1 MFGGPQIGMRQSKA
15 CCVNGPPLH
24 LVLREVQAVFTS
36 PRTLVAMAAAVLLLG
51 LSGPFGTL
59 ARFDAPTRLVYWL
72 AVVVLSYS
80 LSRVAAVVAMRSLAP
95 RISLVPLRVVLSAAI
110 ASLPATLIVGLISLI
125 AYGPSENPAPLRLW
139 LYCFT
144 VALALVA
151 LIAVGERH
159 APTAVQSA
167 APAPAPVALLQRL
180 PLPAR
185 GQLSHISVQDH
196 YVEVV
201 TDRGK
206 TLLLLRLSDA
216 IRETEGV
223 PGLQIHRSHWVALD
237 AVRKSMRVD
246 GKPLL
251 ELADGTRLPVSR
263 SYLPAARA
271 AGLLG

>member
-15 CCVNGPPLH
+15 CCVNGTPLH
-24 LVLREVQAVFTS
+24 LALREVQAVFTS

-59 ARFDAPTRLVYWL
+59 ASFDAPTRLVYWL

-95 RISLVPLRVVLSAAI
+95 RVSLVPLRVVLSAAI

-139 LYCFT
+139 LYCFA
-144 VALALVA
+144 VALALVT

-167 APAPAPVALLQRL
+167 AAASAPVALLQRL